1 MLGPIIGGSL
11 TACILA
17 AGAMD
22 LWAVYSSSRMEVKHE
37 DEPLVKGLV
46 FRRSPLYKIP
56 GFFPATLGSE
66 DSPAVAREDSSR
78 LPVTAFEG
86 GRGSGRGQFD
96 NPHGLTVDSAGNIFV
111 ADSGNDRIEK
121 FSPKG
126 TFVMSIAA
134 TDPNGIA
141 IDSAGNIY
149 VAEIGS
155 KHRVQKFGPNGT
167 FITKWAPGFYGPR
180 KIAIGHDD
188 SVYVVD
194 SGRNRIVKSNPDG
207 QVVATWG
214 SEGSNDG
221 QFRGL
226 TSVAVDFSSNKVY
239 VADPT
244 NNRIQVFDSDGKFLT
259 KWSVPEWGQQSG
271 FEDLAI
277 DPDVGRVYASSAHM
291 DSILVFDLQGN
302 KTGILTPS
310 PPGKLEAPSALALA
324 KDKLL
329 VLNTL
334 SPRISVIDL

>member
-1 MLGPIIGGSL
+1 LHRGETWGFWNQIAFVNQRHLAFATGIFLLVLVFLVNQYLGRTAAAGADSHGDVALLESEQATYEDQLKTCSRPHVIRGGQPTLTSARGFVFSGLLVVATPLWNAPVFIASAVLLCCLLIAYGCWRLLRLKTPAMLGPIIGGSL

-22 LWAVYSSSRMEVKHE
+22 LCAVYSSSRMEVKHE

-56 GFFPATLGSE
+56 GSFPATLGSA

-78 LPVTAFEG
+78 LPVKAFEG

-96 NPHGLTVDSAGNIFV
+96 NPHGLAVDSAGNIFV

-134 TDPNGIA
+134 KDPNGIA

-188 SVYVVD
+188 SV
-194 SGRNRIVKSNPDG
+194 
-207 QVVATWG
+207 
-214 SEGSNDG
+214 
-221 QFRGL
+221 
-226 TSVAVDFSSNKVY
+226 
-239 VADPT
+239 
-244 NNRIQVFDSDGKFLT
+244 
-259 KWSVPEWGQQSG
+259 
-271 FEDLAI
+271 
-277 DPDVGRVYASSAHM
+277 
-291 DSILVFDLQGN
+291 
-302 KTGILTPS
+302 
-310 PPGKLEAPSALALA
+310 
-324 KDKLL
+324 
-329 VLNTL
+329 
-334 SPRISVIDL
+334 